1 MGKKQWKDWNT
12 FTHSISSFEHNP
24 YTYYFSKFESTFGV
38 NGMCT
43 WKQGRINA
51 HLTGGVQI
59 SLGGGGVHWCA
70 TKGAD
75 RAVVYIFRH
84 IAITLFCGPCDQLIK
99 NLSP

>member
-59 SLGGGGVHWCA
+59 SLGGCIGA
-70 TKGAD
+70 LPKGLTGLL
-75 RAVVYIFRH
+75 YIF
-84 IAITLFCGPCDQLIK
+84 
-99 NLSP
+99 

>member
-59 SLGGGGVHWCA
+59 SLGGGGGGGGVELA
-70 TKGAD
+70 LNK
-75 RAVVYIFRH
+75 AVVHEFLGY
-84 IAITLFCGPCDQLIK
+84 
-99 NLSP
+99 